1 LLFGKLS
8 SSALAAV
15 LVPALLGAQQP
26 TAPPAGAPGPKTLQ
40 IAVLQGEGA
49 RNSILA
55 GTSTPPLVEVRDQS
69 GKPVAGA
76 EVTFRLPASGPSGVF
91 SEWMRTE
98 TVRTNPQ
105 GQAKPTGLIPNAP
118 EGRFQILVTAAM
130 GKATAEAAINQTN
143 IDPPPAPK
151 RARSAWWKPVIVGF
165 GIAGLLSIIFLA
177 KR

>member
-1 LLFGKLS
+1 MLFGRLS

-26 TAPPAGAPGPKTLQ
+26 TAPGPTTLQ

-98 TVRTNPQ
+98 TVRTNLQ

-143 IDPPPAPK
+143 VDPPPAPK
-151 RARSAWWKPVIVGF
+151 RARSAWWKPVMVGF

>member
-1 LLFGKLS
+1 MLFGKLS

-26 TAPPAGAPGPKTLQ
+26 TAPGPTTLQ

-98 TVRTNPQ
+98 TVRTNLQ

-151 RARSAWWKPVIVGF
+151 RARSAWWKPVMVGF

>member
-1 LLFGKLS
+1 MLFGKLS

-26 TAPPAGAPGPKTLQ
+26 TAPGPKTLQ
-40 IAVLQGEGA
+40 ITVLQGEGA

-130 GKATAEAAINQTN
+130 GKATTEAAINQTN
-143 IDPPPAPK
+143 IDAPPAPK